1 MMKIV
6 TLNEWNSAM
15 TQSYIDIYDNFYLS
29 WNVFILPWQIPES
42 KVISIQTKSG
52 EFKVPIS
59 EKGTKEEIW
68 VDNKN
73 GLEYFY
79 VPAND
84 GHVEADYLYDFKQ
97 VI

>member
-1 MMKIV
+1 MV
-6 TLNEWNSAM
+6 
-15 TQSYIDIYDNFYLS
+15 
-29 WNVFILPWQIPES
+29 
-42 KVISIQTKSG
+42 SIQTKSG

-79 VPAND
+79 VPANN